1 MNRSAMLPLTW
12 PSVLSDVLRLG
23 IAYLLALPIGW
34 NREQE
39 HRSAGLRTFPIVA
52 VAACGFTMLGTSMPG
67 ATYDSY
73 SRILQGLITGIG
85 FIGGGAILHD
95 KGMVTGT
102 ATAASIWSIGIVG
115 AAVAFGRYDIAL
127 VLTLINLLT
136 LKALAPLKRRLDEPP
151 LDGPAASVVKP
162 DSADSDASARPQ

>member
-1 MNRSAMLPLTW
+1 MNGSAMLPLTW
-12 PSVLSDVLRLG
+12 QAVRSDLLRLG

-34 NREQE
+34 DRERE
-39 HRSAGLRTFPIVA
+39 DRSAGLRTFPIVA

-136 LKALAPLKRRLDEPP
+136 LKALAPLKHRLAELPS
-151 LDGPAASVVKP
+151 DGTAVPVAQP
-162 DSADSDASARPQ
+162 

>member
-1 MNRSAMLPLTW
+1 MNRFGMLPLAW
-12 PSVLSDVLRLG
+12 PSMLSDVLHLV

-34 NREQE
+34 NRERE

-52 VAACGFTMLGTSMPG
+52 VAACGFTMLGTSIPG
-67 ATYDSY
+67 ATSDGY

-95 KGMVTGT
+95 KGIVSGT

-115 AAVAFGRYDIAL
+115 AAVAFGRYDIAV
-127 VLTLINLLT
+127 VLSLINFLT
-136 LKALAPLKRRLDEPP
+136 LKALAPLKRRLDEP
-151 LDGPAASVVKP
+151 
-162 DSADSDASARPQ
+162 DASTRPQ

>member
-1 MNRSAMLPLTW
+1 MNRFAMLPLTW
-12 PSVLSDVLRLG
+12 PFVLSDVFRLG

-34 NREQE
+34 NRERE

-52 VAACGFTMLGTSMPG
+52 VAACAFTLLGTSIPG
-67 ATYDSY
+67 ATNDSY

-95 KGMVTGT
+95 KGMATGT
-102 ATAASIWSIGIVG
+102 ETAAGIWSIGIVG

-127 VLTLINLLT
+127 LLTLITLLT
-136 LKALAPLKRRLDEPP
+136 FKVLTPLKRRLDEPP
-151 LDGPAASVVKP
+151 LNGPATSVAKP

>member
-1 MNRSAMLPLTW
+1 MNRFGMLPLAW
-12 PSVLSDVLRLG
+12 PALLSDVLHLA
-23 IAYLLALPIGW
+23 IAYVLALPIGW

-52 VAACGFTMLGTSMPG
+52 VAACGFTMLGTSLPG
-67 ATYDSY
+67 VTSDGY

-95 KGMVTGT
+95 KGVVSGT

-115 AAVAFGRYDIAL
+115 ASVAFGRYDIAV

-136 LKALAPLKRRLDEPP
+136 LKALAPLKRQIDN
-151 LDGPAASVVKP
+151 P
-162 DSADSDASARPQ
+162 DTSARPQ

>member
-1 MNRSAMLPLTW
+1 MNRYAMLPLAW

-23 IAYLLALPIGW
+23 IAYVLALPIGW
-34 NREQE
+34 NRERE

-52 VAACGFTMLGTSMPG
+52 VAACGFIMLGTSMPG

-73 SRILQGLITGIG
+73 SRMLQGLITGIG

-95 KGMVTGT
+95 KGMVTGA

-115 AAVAFGRYDIAL
+115 AAVAFGRYDIAV
-127 VLTLINLLT
+127 VLTLFNLLT
-136 LKALAPLKRRLDEPP
+136 LKALAPLKRQLDEPP
-151 LDGPAASVVKP
+151 SSDPAAAKP
-162 DSADSDASARPQ
+162 DSAKGDRSVHAQ

>member
-1 MNRSAMLPLTW
+1 MNRYGMLPLVW
-12 PSVLSDVLRLG
+12 PAVLSDVLHLG

-34 NREQE
+34 IWERE
-39 HRSAGLRTFPIVA
+39 HRSVGLRTFPIVA
-52 VAACGFTMLGTSMPG
+52 VAACGFTMLGASMPG
-67 ATYDSY
+67 VTSDGY

-95 KGMVTGT
+95 KGMVSGT

-115 AAVAFGRYDIAL
+115 AAVAFGRYDIGV

-136 LKALAPLKRRLDEPP
+136 LKALTPLKRHLDETDATTPP
-151 LDGPAASVVKP
+151 
-162 DSADSDASARPQ
+162 Q